1 MAQFAVNG
9 PKTVW
14 DMNKRR
20 KKLGAAVAIM
30 SALTLACVAPEEP
43 PRPAERIEV
52 EISPEQQAFVIL
64 PTGFD
69 PDGEPVPLLVSL
81 HSWSFGYEQRQE
93 ELEAEADRR
102 GWIYLFP
109 DFRGRNDRPEACGS
123 ERAQQDILDA
133 VAWAKNAY
141 PVDSERVYLTGSS
154 GGGHMTLLMAA
165 RHPGVWAAA
174 SAFVP
179 ISDLAA
185 WHEVH
190 AESDYGAMLRACAG
204 GAPGA
209 SPEVDA
215 EYEARSPLTWLG
227 RDDLPP
233 LDIAAGIRDGH
244 DGSVPIRHTLE
255 AFNAAAEAIGASPVT
270 EAEIEQISAGV
281 AARLRSPKPGDVGRD
296 PVWGRAY
303 YLRRRAGDVRV
314 TIFEGGH
321 EGIPAAQADWLA
333 QFP

>member
-1 MAQFAVNG
+1 
-9 PKTVW
+9 
-14 DMNKRR
+14 MNKYSF
-20 KKLGAAVAIM
+20 VAIV
-30 SALTLACVAPEEP
+30 ALLAACAPTEEP

-52 EISPEQQAFVIL
+52 SISPEQQAFVIL

-69 PDGEPVPLLVSL
+69 PEGEPAPLLVAL

-123 ERAQQDILDA
+123 ELAQQDILDA
-133 VAWAKNAY
+133 VAWAKREY
-141 PVDSERVYLTGSS
+141 PVDEKRVYLTGSS

-165 RHPGVWAAA
+165 RHPQVWTAA

-179 ISDLAA
+179 ISDMAA
-185 WHEVH
+185 WEEFH
-190 AESDYGAMLRACAG
+190 AEGDYGAMVRACTG
-204 GAPGA
+204 GKPGE
-209 SPEVDA
+209 SPEIDA
-215 EYEARSPLTWLG
+215 QYAARSPLTWLG

-244 DGSVPIRHTLE
+244 EGSVPIRHTLE
-255 AFNAAAEAIGASPVT
+255 AFNQAAEAIGAAPVT
-270 EAEIEQISAGV
+270 EDEIEQLSAGV
-281 AARLRSPKPGDVGRD
+281 AARLRSPHTGDVATD
-296 PVWGRAY
+296 PVWGRMH
-303 YLRRRAGDVRV
+303 YLRREAGPVRV

-321 EGIPAAQADWLA
+321 EGIAAAQADWLA